1 MNNNTSAIPPPIF
14 SLERRNADRWQQLQ
28 TKFHYLNF
36 SLLSLP
42 SPAPNKTIQFR
53 CTGGCGGLGDRVRG
67 LIMAYLFALLS
78 NRKLVV
84 DMRWPCAFTNYF
96 QPNFYKW
103 VPTLDFKFKGSSLYI
118 RAIDNDNKLMIELNS
133 TSFIDKWSKYDDIQI
148 ATNMDFIGAIFSNPH
163 LRKHPIVRM
172 FLQNMSPDE
181 ANIQT
186 LFPLLFEILLRPT
199 NHIVRVVDELLANK
213 SSERL
218 LCTHL
223 RIGRNPSNP
232 ADHPF
237 EYRFA
242 ITNKVIEFIS
252 QNKLLDKNPSI
263 SLFVSSDSAN
273 ATEQVMHHFLNR
285 SFSVPGPI
293 LQIDHPVT
301 GVDCH
306 AGFTKVVADFY
317 LLGECETVILT
328 NSGFSSFANR
338 RRKNPYQGLYKYDP
352 NENKVEQ
359 CLDLRTSQGW
369 EPARSIS
376 TKLYCPVRK
385 SNNEIKEIL

>member
-103 VPTLDFKFKGSSLYI
+103 VPNLDFKFKGSSLSI

-232 ADHPF
+232 RDHAF
-237 EYRFA
+237 NDRDNL
-242 ITNKVIEFIS
+242 TKKVIDFIS
-252 QNKLLDKNPSI
+252 QNKLLDKSSST
-263 SLFVSSDSAN
+263 SLFISSDSTD
-273 ATEQVMHHFLNR
+273 ATKQMMHHFVNR
-285 SFSVPGPI
+285 SFSVPGPV
-293 LQIDHPVT
+293 LQIDLPAD
-301 GVDCH
+301 GVDCS

-317 LLGECETVILT
+317 LLSECETIILIS
-328 NSGFSSFANR
+328 SGFSAFANR
-338 RRKNPYQGLYKYDP
+338 RRKDPYQGLYKYNP
-352 NENKVEQ
+352 KKNQFER
-359 CLDLRTSQGW
+359 CLDLRTPRGW

-376 TKLYCPVRK
+376 TKLYCPVARD
-385 SNNEIKEIL
+385 NNTTEEI